1 MSLVIQGLGGKA
13 NQEKKPIQKHTNT
26 NTKTKLQ
33 KIMHEYEFKH
43 LEATRPVVSIRKA
56 TQTYVHCEKRGICVR
71 GIHTNL
77 MSTGRVRFTFG
88 KLVQRVLQL
97 VKHARTAPRCQVLG
111 TSRKDI

>member
-1 MSLVIQGLGGKA
+1 
-13 NQEKKPIQKHTNT
+13 
-26 NTKTKLQ
+26 
-33 KIMHEYEFKH
+33 MHEYEFKH

-97 VKHARTAPRCQVLG
+97 VKHARTAPRCQVGVLG
-111 TSRKDI
+111 TSRKGI